1 MEKIK
6 LLLVDDHKLFRNGLK
21 ILLENTGEFEVI
33 GESGSGSEFLEQL
46 KTLHP
51 DVVMLDIEMP
61 DINGIEATKRAIAIQ
76 PDLKIISL
84 SMYEQDEYHYKM
96 INAGAKGF
104 LVKDTETAEVAKA
117 IKLVHN
123 GETYFSSNILLNV
136 VKNINKTKKE
146 DEIKYSLSTRE
157 KEVLEQICNG
167 LSNQEIAD
175 TLFIS
180 RRTVEKHRSNL
191 LEKTNCKNTANLVMF
206 TINNNLLDNN

>member
-76 PDLKIISL
+76 SDLKIISL

-123 GETYFSSNILLNV
+123 GETYFSSDILLNV

>member
-33 GESGSGSEFLEQL
+33 GESGSGGEFLEQL

-123 GETYFSSNILLNV
+123 GETYFSSDILLNV

>member
-1 MEKIK
+1 
-6 LLLVDDHKLFRNGLK
+6 
-21 ILLENTGEFEVI
+21 
-33 GESGSGSEFLEQL
+33 
-46 KTLHP
+46 
-51 DVVMLDIEMP
+51 
-61 DINGIEATKRAIAIQ
+61 
-76 PDLKIISL
+76 
-84 SMYEQDEYHYKM
+84 M

-123 GETYFSSNILLNV
+123 GETYFSSDILLNV

>member
-123 GETYFSSNILLNV
+123 GETYFSSDILLNV

>member
-1 MEKIK
+1 
-6 LLLVDDHKLFRNGLK
+6 
-21 ILLENTGEFEVI
+21 
-33 GESGSGSEFLEQL
+33 
-46 KTLHP
+46 
-51 DVVMLDIEMP
+51 MLDIEMP

-123 GETYFSSNILLNV
+123 GETYFSSDILLNV

>member
-1 MEKIK
+1 MK
-6 LLLVDDHKLFRNGLK
+6 
-21 ILLENTGEFEVI
+21 
-33 GESGSGSEFLEQL
+33 
-46 KTLHP
+46 
-51 DVVMLDIEMP
+51 
-61 DINGIEATKRAIAIQ
+61 
-76 PDLKIISL
+76 
-84 SMYEQDEYHYKM
+84 
-96 INAGAKGF
+96 
-104 LVKDTETAEVAKA
+104 
-117 IKLVHN
+117 
-123 GETYFSSNILLNV
+123 
-136 VKNINKTKKE
+136 INKTLEEKMDSYSKSLSELNKKE

>member
-33 GESGSGSEFLEQL
+33 GESGSGGEFLEQL

-123 GETYFSSNILLNV
+123 GETYFSSDILLNV
-136 VKNINKTKKE
+136 VKNINKTKK
-146 DEIKYSLSTRE
+146 
-157 KEVLEQICNG
+157 
-167 LSNQEIAD
+167 
-175 TLFIS
+175 
-180 RRTVEKHRSNL
+180 
-191 LEKTNCKNTANLVMF
+191 
-206 TINNNLLDNN
+206 